1 MIKSDTRS
9 KEELL
14 RLLYNLKST
23 DSCILQKIEEE
34 KKELEIKRAGV
45 EQSKL
50 QANEVYLSL
59 KKDEE
64 CASKGL
70 GYAEEFFNFYE
81 DNESLRH
88 YFQLLNVDFDPR
100 AAKDAVIQEKKSKT
114 LVKSID
120 SKLKEEASK
129 IDSLSKEQAD
139 LESKIDEAE
148 DNLRDYEHTRLG
160 VESLV
165 SDVLN
170 GNNSYNRDYVE
181 NILSKISS
189 YYPSLGFNKEEIIS
203 TGIMILFPE
212 QGLTDFDEKFKS
224 GKVDITIKAE
234 EEKEEE
240 PVKEE
245 EAPAEDIFIQNITNT
260 APKSEVVEEESQPV
274 IVEEDN
280 ESGIFNDIVT
290 PVEEEIVLEPTI
302 PVVEEE
308 EEETKEEAVEETEE
322 PVEEAPTEE
331 TESIYKSDS
340 PADTIIP
347 IINQPEEEPVEEEKE
362 EEKPVVKTSDEDL
375 EKALAEMHIDLDKF
389 ESHDTAVSILGSA
402 DLDLVKRNAEELDI
416 LGASEKAIYL
426 ITDNGY
432 MHLTDPEL
440 SQKINYLRS
449 KVLKDESIKK
459 LVDGNLFADVLLE
472 GLKERTEEI
481 EKSGKKLGED
491 NYVLLKYNPKNLE
504 DSISILASMDM
515 EPDEKEELYYAPVL
529 AKNNKYVASDT
540 EILKDYGIS
549 IYRRNGK
556 HEFGIYWKNPVELLN
571 SIDDIIEIGEED
583 LLDSAPEALA
593 VNSGSVIAKIKF
605 CRDNNIEYYDE
616 SDGKSYQ
623 GFIYKIGTFASEFD
637 NPTLEDVI
645 HREETNRFIKD
656 EGSRS
661 SNVEM
666 LVESLKTYYN
676 GLTEYKA
683 ITLED
688 NEIDVF
694 DKVKNTL
701 EEELKA
707 ELVDR
712 NTYLLADEYISRNKF
727 ERNASYLIKELIK
740 SNQEPD
746 NMINEIIYVSLL
758 FNSRKS
764 EESVK
769 KISKKVLG

>member
-9 KEELL
+9 KEDLL
-14 RLLYNLKST
+14 KLLYNLKST

-34 KKELEIKRAGV
+34 KKENENRKAAV
-45 EQSKL
+45 EQQKL
-50 QANEVYLSL
+50 QANEIYLSL

-70 GYAEEFFNFYE
+70 GYAEEFFGLYE
-81 DNESLRH
+81 NNESLRH
-88 YFQLLNVDFDPR
+88 YFQLLNVEFDPQ
-100 AAKDAVIQEKKSKT
+100 AAKETVMEEKKSGT
-114 LVKSID
+114 LRKSID
-120 SKLKEEASK
+120 SKLKEEAL
-129 IDSLSKEQAD
+129 IIENLSQEQSD
-139 LESKIDEAE
+139 LELKIAE
-148 DNLRDYEHTRLG
+148 SEENISDYEHTRLG

-165 SDVLN
+165 TDVLN

-189 YYPSLGFNKEEIIS
+189 YYPSLGFTKDEIIT

-212 QGLTDFDEKFKS
+212 QGLTDFEEKYKD
-224 GKVDITIKAE
+224 GKVDIKIEVE
-234 EEKEEE
+234 EPKKEE
-240 PVKEE
+240 PIEE
-245 EAPAEDIFIQNITNT
+245 TPAEDIFIQNITNT
-260 APKSEVVEEESQPV
+260 KPVPVEVVEEEKP
-274 IVEEDN
+274 IIIEEEQDA
-280 ESGIFNDIVT
+280 GIFGETKT
-290 PVEEEIVLEPTI
+290 PVEEPKEEINPEDSIPIVVDEEETPTEE
-302 PVVEEE
+302 VEEE
-308 EEETKEEAVEETEE
+308 PQANEDVESFYKNETPADSVIPVIEVPTEEAEETPAEE
-322 PVEEAPTEE
+322 PVETNDEE
-331 TESIYKSDS
+331 LENKLLD
-340 PADTIIP
+340 
-347 IINQPEEEPVEEEKE
+347 IN
-362 EEKPVVKTSDEDL
+362 
-375 EKALAEMHIDLDKF
+375 INLDKF
-389 ESHDTAVSILGSA
+389 EDREAAIHLLKNA
-402 DLDLVKRNAEELDI
+402 DLNLVRRNYEELDI
-416 LGASEKAIYL
+416 IGADETAIYL
-426 ITDNGY
+426 ITDDGY

-440 SQKINYLRS
+440 SQKINFLRS
-449 KVLKDESIKK
+449 KLLKDESIKK
-459 LVDGNLFADVLLE
+459 LLNGKLFADVLLE
-472 GLKERTEEI
+472 GLKERTEKI
-481 EKSGKKLGED
+481 ESTGKKLGED
-491 NYVLLKYNPKNLE
+491 NFTLLKYDPSKLE
-504 DSISILASMDM
+504 DSISILANLDM

-593 VNSGSVIAKIKF
+593 VNSESVIAKIKF

-666 LVESLKTYYN
+666 LVESLKPYYN

-701 EEELKA
+701 EEEFKA